1 MSILTVARN
10 KQTAQSIRKRT
21 AEIRV
26 RRCEEDLQNFRQDLI
41 HIDDELQQTENSIGQ
56 IQELALRSLQE
67 RSVTGGNIAL
77 HMQSAAYG
85 SNSSLGSHQ

>member
-10 KQTAQSIRKRT
+10 KQTAQSIRKWM
-21 AEIRV
+21 AEIWV
-26 RRCEEDLQNFRQDLI
+26 HRCEEDLQNFQWDLI

-56 IQELALRSLQE
+56 IEELALRSQLE
-67 RSVTGGNIAL
+67 RSVAGGNVAL
-77 HMQSAAYG
+77 HIQSAVYG